1 MGGGHLLEVE
11 HEAVDQTEDEGGA
24 GAAEGDQGEVS
35 VLYIEHHD
43 APMLVLTANP
53 SNILAK
59 LSV

>member
-11 HEAVDQTEDEGGA
+11 HEAVDKTEDEGGA
-24 GAAEGDQGEVS
+24 GTAEGDQGEVS
-35 VLYIEHHD
+35 VLYIEHHP

-53 SNILAK
+53 PNILAK